1 MVPLGMIA
9 TARSPPAGT
18 GRRLVYKYARVGHR
32 LAARGQ
38 RRRILILDSPGP
50 RPSIWSRPRPRADRV
65 STARCLLSADH
76 FAGVELEPAA
86 TALHRKLN
94 RALICCSSA
103 LQVLW
108 RQSHGGGGG
117 RAGGRQHPLA
127 LHHCGLCTRDTAAPP
142 RAHVA
147 NQYRAEKSVA
157 PPNLLDKM
165 PVRSFCPIA
174 LSIVGAV
181 ITI

>member
-1 MVPLGMIA
+1 MPSGLR
-9 TARSPPAGT
+9 ARSACG
-18 GRRLVYKYARVGHR
+18 GLYS
-32 LAARGQ
+32 
-38 RRRILILDSPGP
+38 DSPGP
-50 RPSIWSRPRPRADRV
+50 RPASPTRSSIDGALFIV
-65 STARCLLSADH
+65 QHNIADH

-94 RALICCSSA
+94 RALVCCSSV

-108 RQSHGGGGG
+108 RQSTRR

-127 LHHCGLCTRDTAAPP
+127 PQHCGLCTRDTAAPP

-181 ITI
+181 INI

>member
-1 MVPLGMIA
+1 M
-9 TARSPPAGT
+9 SPPSGT
-18 GRRLVYKYARVGHR
+18 VRRLVYKYAYVGHR
-32 LAARGQ
+32 PAARGLP
-38 RRRILILDSPGP
+38 RRILVVDSPGL

-76 FAGVELEPAA
+76 FASVELEPTA

-94 RALICCSSA
+94 RALVCCSSV

-108 RQSHGGGGG
+108 RQSTRR

-127 LHHCGLCTRDTAAPP
+127 PQHCGLCTRDTAAPP

-181 ITI
+181 INI